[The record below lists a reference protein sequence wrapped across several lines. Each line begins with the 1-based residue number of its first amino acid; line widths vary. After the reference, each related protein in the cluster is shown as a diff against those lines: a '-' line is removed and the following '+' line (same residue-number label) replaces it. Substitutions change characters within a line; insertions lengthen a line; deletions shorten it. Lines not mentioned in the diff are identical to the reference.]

1 MPKIMKD
8 MNIISRCQ
16 LSYRS
21 EMLKGD
27 ICGCHHPFILA
38 ICHKPGMTQE
48 EISREL
54 CLNKSTVARAL
65 TQLEGKGYVK
75 RESNPEDKRST
86 LVFPTDKMIS
96 VLDKV
101 VNITRE
107 WNEQISEDISEHE
120 LEIFASVLSKMSK
133 KARKITQKWEGV
145 AEK

>member
-107 WNEQISEDISEHE
+107 WNEQISEDISEYE

>member
-65 TQLEGKGYVK
+65 TQLEGKGYVN

-107 WNEQISEDISEHE
+107 WNEQISEDISEYE